1 MRGFRKLFFL
11 CSAAALLLWGA
22 FAFSAPP
29 RFARA
34 EGEALLSSCTTY
46 FSEESVGRAHNIRL
60 AAERISGIVLP
71 PRGSFSF
78 NAAVGERT
86 KENGFSEAPV
96 IERGEYVLGTGGGV
110 CQVSGTLFHAALEAG
125 LRIAESHPHSLP
137 VSYLPPSLD
146 AMVSQWSDLKLLNA
160 RTSPVTIE
168 AFCGQGALTVRV
180 YGTPDG
186 LKYRAESVTLA
197 SLPLP
202 GGEEGKEGL
211 VSESFLCVYGE
222 GGELISRTRVRRDRY
237 APRPDAR
244 ESERKTAEN
253 ARKSAKTRVKTV
265 DFCICFGYNHQ
276 VTSGVPLPRPAHG
289 GG

>member
-1 MRGFRKLFFL
+1 MRGFRKLIFL
-11 CSAAALLLWGA
+11 CSAAALLVWGA

-60 AAERISGIVLP
+60 AAERISGIVLS
-71 PRGSFSF
+71 PRESFSF

-110 CQVSGTLFHAALEAG
+110 CQVSGTLFHAALEGG
-125 LRIAESHPHSLP
+125 LRVLESHPHSLP

-146 AMVSQWSDLKLLNA
+146 AMVSKWSDLKLLNA

-168 AFCGQGALTVRV
+168 AFCGQ
-180 YGTPDG
+180 
-186 LKYRAESVTLA
+186 
-197 SLPLP
+197 
-202 GGEEGKEGL
+202 
-211 VSESFLCVYGE
+211 
-222 GGELISRTRVRRDRY
+222 RRGR
-237 APRPDAR
+237 RG
-244 ESERKTAEN
+244 S
-253 ARKSAKTRVKTV
+253 
-265 DFCICFGYNHQ
+265 
-276 VTSGVPLPRPAHG
+276 
-289 GG
+289 